1 MARPAKAT
9 VDYFPHY
16 VAAGRTLYILEST
29 FGNDGYAFWFKL
41 LEVLGDTEGHA
52 YDCNTTGAFEY
63 LCAKARVGEE
73 TANQIL
79 DLLAKLK
86 AIDAELWDY
95 RIIWVQ
101 HLVDN
106 IADAYRKRKCA
117 VPRRPS
123 IPGQKLDSE
132 GVSDAGNPTNLHSAD
147 VSDVGNP
154 QTKLNQT
161 KPKEITPPL
170 PPIGSDNPAEQPA
183 SPGEGCVGERPS
195 PLSTLLQGLLQGF
208 PRYGPAERDSLLDY
222 WTLIVE
228 SKPRG
233 FSPPSVLRMMQRW
246 EKHPIDVVIEA
257 VELHLRKYQDKD
269 EGYTDGIVARL
280 ARERASGVIQPISD
294 RRQRRRNKSS
304 YGDAPSGPS
313 PWDDIRLYK
322 THLPGGKDHAG
333 NQGEGGTSNA
343 GTA

>member
-16 VAAGRTLYILEST
+16 VAAGRTLYILENT

-52 YDCNTTGAFEY
+52 YDCNATGAFEY

-101 HLVDN
+101 RLVDN

-117 VPRRPS
+117 VPCRPA
-123 IPGQKLDSE
+123 IPREKLDFE
-132 GVSDAGNPTNLHSAD
+132 EVSDAGNPTNLQSAGI
-147 VSDVGNP
+147 SGVGNP

-161 KPKEITPPL
+161 KPKETIPPL
-170 PPIGSDNPAEQPA
+170 PPTEGDSSSEQPA
-183 SPGEGCVGERPS
+183 PPEEGCVGGKPS
-195 PLSTLLQGLLQGF
+195 PLSAVLLEF
-208 PRYGPAERDSLLDY
+208 TRYGPVAQESLRDY
-222 WTLIVE
+222 WAMIAE

-233 FSPPSVLRMMQRW
+233 LSPKAVGRMMQRW
-246 EKHPIDVVIEA
+246 EQHSADVVIEA
-257 VELHLRKYQDKD
+257 VELHLRKYQDKN
-269 EGYTDGIVARL
+269 EEYTDGIVARL

-294 RRQRRRNKSS
+294 RRQRRRSRPS
-304 YGDAPSGPS
+304 HGDAPSGPS

-322 THLPGGKDHAG
+322 THLPGGKDYAG
-333 NQGEGGTSNA
+333 NQGEGGTANA